1 MKLFLQANDTFFFR
15 DGRPFT
21 KGEQSEGHSIFPPLP
36 STLLG
41 ALRTAY
47 IVENGD
53 LSSFYDGDM
62 ENSIGTPKSLGSM
75 CLKGVFLADTQQG
88 VYYPIPLD
96 VVGKTSENDEKLYV
110 LKVRPQNS
118 DFISNSIPIL
128 THHLVWEG
136 TEDVEVET
144 EGKLDSINMMEYLL
158 NRQNE
163 YFFRHHKDFV
173 QDEPKTGIQRDNKL
187 LASDDGM
194 LYRINMSRFQNRFFN
209 PTEKKALSE
218 LGFIVDHQCNLNLSE
233 QGLLK
238 LGGEGRSFFYK
249 QSSHNPN
256 PFNSEDAVKQLKEK
270 IQESGIF
277 KLYFAAPAIFDQ
289 GWLPKWISKKT
300 FKAQYSSLSFELI
313 TAAVGKP
320 ISISGWNMKD
330 NIPKPTRQAVPAGSV
345 YYFKV
350 IKEQCVD
357 TIFDTFHYRNISDF
371 QAAEG
376 YGLCFVGAAKGVQ
389 T

>member
-47 IVENGD
+47 IAEYGD

-62 ENSIGTPKSLGSM
+62 KNSIGTPKSLGSM

-96 VVGKTSENDEKLYV
+96 LAGKTCENDEKLYV

-144 EGKLDSINMMEYLL
+144 EGKLHRIDMMEYLL
-158 NRQNE
+158 NKQNE

-173 QDEPKTGIQRDNKL
+173 QDEPKTGIQRDNKSS
-187 LASDDGM
+187 ASDDGM

-209 PTEKKALSE
+209 LKQKKALSE
-218 LGFIVDHQCNLNLSE
+218 LGFIVDYQCKLNLLE

-238 LGGEGRSFFYK
+238 LGGEGKSFTYK
-249 QSSHNPN
+249 QSCSNPDPLATEEN
-256 PFNSEDAVKQLKEK
+256 MVALKEA
-270 IQESGIF
+270 IRSTCVF
-277 KLYFAAPAIFDQ
+277 KLYFATPAIFNQ
-289 GWLPKWISKKT
+289 GWLPDWIDKNT
-300 FKAQYSSLSFELI
+300 FNVQYESLSLELI

-320 ISISGWNMKD
+320 ISIGGWNMKD
-330 NIPKPTRQAVPAGSV
+330 NVPKPTRKAVPAGSV
-345 YYFKV
+345 YYFK
-350 IKEQCVD
+350 ISKEQCID
-357 TIFDTFHYRNISDF
+357 TILDTFHYRNISDF

-376 YGLCFVGAAKGVQ
+376 YGLCFVGVAEGN
-389 T
+389 